1 MAYVE
6 AYEAPFKHRLR
17 IKSRV
22 FDFFEMFDPVQE
34 RRQFACGECGSLTEF
49 DVPFF
54 MDSYGGARPCWR
66 LSDLY
71 LGKTPLIP
79 DTDLVGQG
87 VCREN
92 TRENIVF
99 GLREQ
104 FTQSEFTAY
113 PRASWLYRRFFCPS
127 CGQGHMMVFAS
138 AERYNGAYCTWISG
152 VWSVETV

>member
-1 MAYVE
+1 MTYVE

-22 FDFFEMFDPVQE
+22 FDSFEMFDPVQE

-71 LGKTPLIP
+71 LAKAPLIS
-79 DTDLVGQG
+79 DTELVGQG
-87 VCREN
+87 VCRESS
-92 TRENIVF
+92 
-99 GLREQ
+99 REQ
-104 FTQSEFTAY
+104 FAQSEFTAY
-113 PRASWLYRRFFCPS
+113 SRVPWLYRRFFCPS

-138 AERYNGAYCTWISG
+138 AERYYGAYCTWVSG
-152 VWSVETV
+152 IWSVETV